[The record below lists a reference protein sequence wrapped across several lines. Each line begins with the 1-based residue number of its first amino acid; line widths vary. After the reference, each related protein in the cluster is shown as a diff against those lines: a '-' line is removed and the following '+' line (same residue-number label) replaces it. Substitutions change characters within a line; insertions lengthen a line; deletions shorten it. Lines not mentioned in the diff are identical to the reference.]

1 MNLLD
6 KFKTVEVKSNTR
18 ISDKDKAFCETHQLA
33 YDAAR
38 SDLKELMFFWNDILD
53 RQKKTLSAVNSS
65 DTTYLSSQGQMELT
79 SNQIQSQLDTL
90 HSVFIASLVQ
100 YFNKTYHITIRE
112 YDVEKQLI
120 PQKPDMVRNE
130 RYDGGSETMCEDEA
144 FLYEKKMEGLSLN
157 YQDILDQIFAQID
170 GRDLWEQALHELL
183 NKCHAA
189 AWSQY
194 SQTPQYELK
203 KNTIKFVDNFCAYA
217 EWRTYSPWELFSDMN
232 KILIGAAHFETGS
245 FSQYPQSLSSLI
257 NGYHFNQDT
266 FDLDDCNKIKQLKLY
281 KNGRVDLKFSDE
293 EAAGKF
299 ASEYLGTVY

>member
-18 ISDKDKAFCETHQLA
+18 ISDKDKAFCEAHQLA

-38 SDLKELMFFWNDILD
+38 SDLKELMFFWDDILD
-53 RQKKTLSAVNSS
+53 RQKKTLSIINYS
-65 DTTYLSSQGQMELT
+65 DTTYLSSHGQMELT
-79 SNQIQSQLDTL
+79 SKQIQSQLDTL

-100 YFNKTYHITIRE
+100 YFNKTYHITIQE
-112 YDVEKQLI
+112 HEVEKQLI
-120 PQKPDMVRNE
+120 PQKTNMMGIG
-130 RYDGGSETMCEDEA
+130 RYDDGSETMCEDEA
-144 FLYEKKMEGLSLN
+144 LLYKKKMEGLSLN
-157 YQDILDQIFAQID
+157 YQDILGQIFAQID
-170 GRDLWEQALHELL
+170 GRDLLEQTLHELL
-183 NKCHAA
+183 DKCHSA

-203 KNTIKFVDNFCAYA
+203 KNTIKFVDNFCRHV
-217 EWRTYSPWELFSDMN
+217 EWRSYSPWEFFYGMKN
-232 KILIGAAHFETGS
+232 ILTGAAHFETGA
-245 FSQYPQSLSSLI
+245 FSQYPQSLSNLI

-266 FDLDDCNKIKQLKLY
+266 FDLDDCNKIKQLKMY
-281 KNGRVDLKFSDE
+281 KNGRVDLKFSNE

>member
-18 ISDKDKAFCETHQLA
+18 ISDKDKAFCEAHQLA

-38 SDLKELMFFWNDILD
+38 SDLKELMFFWDDILD
-53 RQKKTLSAVNSS
+53 RQKKTLSIINYS
-65 DTTYLSSQGQMELT
+65 DTTYLSSHGQMELT
-79 SNQIQSQLDTL
+79 SKQIQSQLDTL

-100 YFNKTYHITIRE
+100 YFNKTYHITIQE
-112 YDVEKQLI
+112 HEVEKQLI
-120 PQKPDMVRNE
+120 PQKPDPSQNR
-130 RYDGGSETMCEDEA
+130 RYDDESETMHEDEA
-144 FLYEKKMEGLSLN
+144 LLYKKKMEGLSLN
-157 YQDILDQIFAQID
+157 YQDILGQIFAQID
-170 GRDLWEQALHELL
+170 GRDLWEQTLHELL
-183 NKCHAA
+183 DKCHAA
-189 AWSQY
+189 AWSQFG
-194 SQTPQYELK
+194 
-203 KNTIKFVDNFCAYA
+203 NNFCRHV
-217 EWRTYSPWELFSDMN
+217 EWRSYSPWELFLDMKN
-232 KILIGAAHFETGS
+232 ILTGAAHFETGS

-266 FDLDDCNKIKQLKLY
+266 FDLDGCNKIKQLKMY